1 MMKQRSD
8 MEEKELLKQ
17 LEVAFGIKKA
27 KKLVKQIKELKQQD
41 PNARYSFFFSEEGTL
56 TAVRKNIS

>member
-41 PNARYSFFFSEEGTL
+41 PNARYSFFA
-56 TAVRKNIS
+56 AVPRR

>member
-1 MMKQRSD
+1 MTRQKSD

-17 LEVAFGIKKA
+17 LQVAFGIKRA
-27 KKLVKQIKELKQQD
+27 KKLVKQVRELKEQD

-56 TAVRKNIS
+56 TAVRKNVS

>member
-1 MMKQRSD
+1 MMKQRND

-27 KKLVKQIKELKQQD
+27 KKLVKQVKELKEQD
-41 PNARYSFFFSEEGTL
+41 PNARYSFFFSEQGVL
-56 TAVRKNIS
+56 TAVRKNNK

>member
-1 MMKQRSD
+1 